1 MQVYQ
6 SAAVV
11 TGVQAPGGAR
21 RVRFVRL
28 WVRDGRDWK
37 IAIHHGT
44 TIAQAQ
50 ANATPVGS
58 SRTRSGRAR
67 APTSSSGGT
76 TARRSPTGAPTARSL
91 SSSGCWSASAG
102 RTGVPVVHRRP
113 LPVGASPERHVSIH
127 GGDVRMNPISG
138 TFRLP
143 TPGRRH
149 P

>member
-1 MQVYQ
+1 MLTTDINDRRVEPWIEEPLTVQVYQ

-50 ANATPVGS
+50 ANATPVG
-58 SRTRSGRAR
+58 
-67 APTSSSGGT
+67 P
-76 TARRSPTGAPTARSL
+76 
-91 SSSGCWSASAG
+91 AG
-102 RTGVPVVHRRP
+102 RTATP
-113 LPVGASPERHVSIH
+113 LPAL
-127 GGDVRMNPISG
+127 SG
-138 TFRLP
+138 EEAAVFSVQKARPRSL
-143 TPGRRH
+143 RAARCH
-149 P
+149 NI